1 MSEAAAGRGPDGT
14 RDGAGA
20 GSPGG
25 PAGEVPGGASS
36 GTPDG
41 ATDAFD
47 VVVAGGGMV
56 GSLLAAALAFGDR
69 AQAVPGAAAARPL
82 RVCVL
87 DEDLP
92 EPFEPGTDPSYDIRV
107 SALSV
112 ASRRMFERVG
122 AWRGVVARRACP
134 YREMLV
140 WDGEV
145 EGDSGGARGA
155 GDAPA
160 RRPGSTRFEAGDVGA
175 EALGWIVENR
185 VLRLALL
192 ERLADAPNVE
202 IVAPARL
209 ERYREVPP
217 ARGGDAAERGA
228 PGPLGAHDAGGVEVR
243 LEGGRTVAARLL
255 VGADGARSTVRGLA
269 GISVERSAYEQ
280 RALVATVD
288 TEGPQRAITWQ
299 RFLPTGPQAFL
310 PLAGRRASMVWYH
323 APDEIARL
331 AALDDAAFLDAM
343 HAAFPAELGR
353 LTGVAER
360 GSFPIAK
367 AHAATYVAP
376 RVALI
381 GDAAHTVHPLAGQG
395 VNLGM
400 LDAGALAEV
409 VLARHARG
417 GDVGDR
423 ATLRRYERWRR
434 PENAAMAGVLDG
446 FHRAFS
452 PQPLPVRLARRVALD
467 VAERSGPIKR
477 LVTRRAMG
485 VDGDLPRLAR

>member
-1 MSEAAAGRGPDGT
+1 MGDAAAGRGTGGTGDGT
-14 RDGAGA
+14 RDASRAENRDGARVESPDGA
-20 GSPGG
+20 GS
-25 PAGEVPGGASS
+25 
-36 GTPDG
+36 
-41 ATDAFD
+41 DAFD

-69 AQAVPGAAAARPL
+69 AQAVPGAAARPL

-92 EPFEPGTDPSYDIRV
+92 GPFEPGTDPPYDIRV

-140 WDGEV
+140 WDGEA
-145 EGDSGGARGA
+145 EGGAGGARGR
-155 GDAPA
+155 APA

-192 ERLADAPNVE
+192 ERLAEVPNVE

-209 ERYREVPP
+209 ERYREAPP
-217 ARGGDAAERGA
+217 VRVGTGAGRGA
-228 PGPLGAHDAGGVEVR
+228 PGDHDAGGVEVR

-255 VGADGARSTVRGLA
+255 VGADGARSTVRSLA
-269 GISVERSAYEQ
+269 GIGSDRSAYEQ

-288 TEGPQRAITWQ
+288 TEGPRRAITWQ

-323 APDEIARL
+323 APDEIVRL

-353 LTGVAER
+353 LTGVTER

-367 AHAATYVAP
+367 AHAVTYVAP

-400 LDAGALAEV
+400 LDAGALAQV
-409 VLARHARG
+409 LLARHARG
-417 GDVGDR
+417 GDIGDR

-434 PENAAMAGVLDG
+434 PENAAMAATLDG

-452 PQPLPVRLARRVALD
+452 PRPMPVRLARRVALD
-467 VAERSGPIKR
+467 VADRSGPIKR